1 MSCIISMKEKKMNNL
16 NEDII
21 NNYLTGQCSEE
32 EIIQLNQWIK
42 ESDEN
47 ARQLFRMEE
56 AFHAGRFS
64 CYENEERMAR
74 AEKRNQWIKE
84 SDENA
89 RQLFRMEEAFHAGRF
104 SCYENEERMAR
115 AEKRLYKALEA
126 EQNKQKRILRM
137 HNWMKYA
144 AALTALVF
152 IGTGVGVW
160 LQQHKSSTKRWKQS
174 KTNRKEFFACII
186 G

>member
-74 AEKRNQWIKE
+74 AEK
-84 SDENA
+84 
-89 RQLFRMEEAFHAGRF
+89 G
-104 SCYENEERMAR
+104 
-115 AEKRLYKALEA
+115 
-126 EQNKQKRILRM
+126 
-137 HNWMKYA
+137 
-144 AALTALVF
+144 
-152 IGTGVGVW
+152 
-160 LQQHKSSTKRWKQS
+160 STKRWRQS